1 MSKPKSKRLGRS
13 EREAFYRA
21 VLAERER
28 SGKTYGCV
36 AAERGIPVGTLT
48 WWRGELRRRDARRQG
63 PVVEPG
69 IRFVPVDLS
78 AAAERPAPP
87 EFAVT
92 LPCGAAVRVPAD
104 FDAEAL
110 AKLLR
115 VLSATC

>member
-1 MSKPKSKRLGRS
+1 MSKPKSKRGGPS

-28 SGKTYGCV
+28 SGKTYGRIAV
-36 AAERGIPVGTLT
+36 ERGIPVGTLT

-63 PVVEPG
+63 EGTEPG
-69 IRFVPVDLS
+69 IRFVPVDLTP
-78 AAAERPAPP
+78 AAERPAPP
-87 EFAVT
+87 DFAVT
-92 LPCGAAVRVPAD
+92 LPCGTVVRVPAG